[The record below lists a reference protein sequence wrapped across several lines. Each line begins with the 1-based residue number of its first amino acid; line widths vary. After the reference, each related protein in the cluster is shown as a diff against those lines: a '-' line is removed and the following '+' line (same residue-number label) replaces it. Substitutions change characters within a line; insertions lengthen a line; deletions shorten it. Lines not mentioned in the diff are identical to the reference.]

1 MGNRQTTKPK
11 HHKTTREAE
20 RNWQPQ
26 ATCWRSAGN
35 KRWHDPD
42 VKKSR
47 PTGGFLFFRGP
58 TPGFIS
64 HSPSG
69 RKRSRRNGGREASDL
84 RGVRAADAAPA
95 TRPLETGG
103 FVGLGHGDWAG
114 HGLLLVVFV
123 CWLFGKPKGTYV
135 VVVFLP
141 YLGFPLFHLGAQ
153 RDSDREPTHGWK
165 LVGFPIP
172 ALCQAVFPP
181 PDPPSQKLTAKM
193 LER

>member
-1 MGNRQTTKPK
+1 MARPRSKK
-11 HHKTTREAE
+11 KIV
-20 RNWQPQ
+20 QP
-26 ATCWRSAGN
+26 AVFS
-35 KRWHDPD
+35 
-42 VKKSR
+42 
-47 PTGGFLFFRGP
+47 FFGDQRRVHLP
-58 TPGFIS
+58 QSVP
-64 HSPSG
+64 

-123 CWLFGKPKGTYV
+123 CCLFGKPKGTYV

-153 RDSDREPTHGWK
+153 RDSDWEPTHGWK